1 VSTTR
6 AACPPEENIIA
17 VVIPIIAAYS
27 GAVAAGAAIAAGTFT
42 VAGALTAMG
51 GMFAAAGLLAND
63 KDAQKLGSTLGALGG
78 VANMLGFGSSGA
90 GASAASESANQ
101 ADLATEAA
109 DAIKEADALEAAG
122 RPIGSV
128 GSDLGQTTL
137 GAADIVQPTQMGPQA
152 IERAALAQ
160 QANPSA
166 GIAETLTGSQPNL
179 LEQFSTQPV
188 QPTQGPLSQA
198 ASNMTQQDVVQWLD
212 NATKKG
218 SSLMGQA
225 WDGAGSLLG
234 KAGAFAKDNPELTK
248 MALGAI
254 QGAYGPQQQAFDYQK
269 GLMERARQNQNTPIR
284 LKYQQPAGS

>member
-1 VSTTR
+1 M
-6 AACPPEENIIA
+6 A
-17 VVIPIIAAYS
+17 VVVPLIAAYS

-63 KDAQKLGSTLGALGG
+63 KDAQKLGATLGALGG
-78 VANMLGFGSSGA
+78 IGNMLGFGSSGA
-90 GASAASESANQ
+90 GIDAAATAGDYANQMDLASDAASAASEAGAAQ
-101 ADLATEAA
+101 AASQSL
-109 DAIKEADALEAAG
+109 
-122 RPIGSV
+122 GSV

-137 GAADIVQPTQMGPQA
+137 GAPEIVQPPRMGPQA
-152 IERAALAQ
+152 IERAAMAQ

-166 GIAETLTGSQPNL
+166 GIAEGLTGGQPSL
-179 LEQFSTQPV
+179 LDQFSTQPV
-188 QPTQGPLSQA
+188 QPAQSPLKEA
-198 ASNMTQQDVVQWLD
+198 ASTMTQQDLAQWMD
-212 NATKKG
+212 SAAKKG

-234 KAGAFAKDNPELTK
+234 KAGAFAKQNPELTK

-254 QGAYGPQQQAFDYQK
+254 QGAYGPQQQALDYQK
-269 GLMERARQNQNTPIR
+269 SLIERARQNANSPIR